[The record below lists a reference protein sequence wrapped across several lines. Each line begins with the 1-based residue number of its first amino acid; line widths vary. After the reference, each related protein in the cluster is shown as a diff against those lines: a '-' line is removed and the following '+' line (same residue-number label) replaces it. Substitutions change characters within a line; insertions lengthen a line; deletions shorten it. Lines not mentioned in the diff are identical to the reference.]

1 MKKLL
6 FILMAGLLSFTSCS
20 DFLDADNKSNVTSDK
35 YFNTKDGFETLVNYA
50 YAQMKTLYNGAPTMF
65 SCGTDLYI
73 RGRSAMPDQ
82 GLHAYALLNAEN
94 ATVASFYTNCY
105 KGIQAANC
113 VLYYAKT
120 VTADASLISL
130 RSSEASFIRALYYFE
145 LVQQFGGVSLVKEYV
160 NKIVTEVPRAT
171 TEETFQFIID
181 ELEALAATSSP
192 LPNTDKTG
200 RVTKQAVYHYLSKVY
215 LTAGWDLNKNEY
227 YGKAA
232 EYAEKA
238 IALGSGLDE
247 TFQSLWW
254 PANDNKHQEVLF
266 AVQYDRASSVA
277 AGIAETDNGNSM
289 HQNYSQYLGGADQ
302 GFKQGSSCFIP
313 SERMIY
319 LFQKGDSRYEATFMT
334 KLYCKDQTK
343 PKTTGDY
350 YAPYNG
356 TTANDY
362 IAFYYPPHYAASAED
377 IAAWRAV
384 DPTHRS
390 KTVVIPQTS
399 NTNHADLTPCTYYQ
413 AATEGDNVFGS
424 PACSKYDDP
433 SATFLGSTGYR
444 DIVLARLGET
454 YLIAAEA
461 YLKAGNQPKA
471 DAMLNVVR
479 ERAFRGSGIAYAKS
493 NVTIDDILTERALE
507 FACEGF
513 RWNDLRRTKKLVEYN
528 VNYNVELLDASSFVG
543 DDGNQKLYRP
553 IPQSAID
560 LNNAE
565 ITQNPGYSQN

>member
-50 YAQMKTLYNGAPTMF
+50 YAQMKTLYGGAPTMF
-65 SCGTDLYI
+65 NSGTDLYQ

-82 GLHAYALLNAEN
+82 GLHAFALLNAEN
-94 ATVASFYTNCY
+94 ATVTSFYTNCY

-113 VLYYAKT
+113 VLFYAKT

-130 RSSEASFIRALYYFE
+130 RSAEASFIRALYYFE

-160 NKIVTEVPRAT
+160 NKIVTEAPRAT

-181 ELEALAATSSP
+181 ELEALAATSSQ

-215 LTAGWDLNKNEY
+215 LTAGWDLSKNEY

-247 TFQSLWW
+247 TFTSLWW
-254 PANDNKHQEVLF
+254 PANDNKHQEVIF

-277 AGIAETDNGNSM
+277 AGLAEADNGSSL

-302 GFKQGSSCFIP
+302 GYKQGASCFLP
-313 SERMIY
+313 SEYLVY
-319 LFQKGDSRYEATFMT
+319 LFQKGDSRYDATFMT

-384 DPTHRS
+384 DPTHRE
-390 KTVVIPQTS
+390 KTVVIPMTS
-399 NTNHADLTPCTYYQ
+399 NTNHPDLSKCTYYQ
-413 AATEGDNVFGS
+413 AATEGDAVFGIV
-424 PACSKYDDP
+424 PCSKYDDP
-433 SATFLGSTGYR
+433 SATFLGNTGYR

-454 YLIAAEA
+454 YLIASEA
-461 YLKAGNQPKA
+461 YLKAGNQSKA

-479 ERAFRGSGIAYAKS
+479 ERAFRGSNITYTKS
-493 NVTIDDILTERALE
+493 NVTLDDILAERALE
-507 FACEGF
+507 LACEGF

-528 VNYNVELLDASSFVG
+528 LANNPEVNDASSFVG

-560 LNNAE
+560 LNSAE